1 MSLRALTGFTS
12 MKICSNGIPF
22 VSMILIKNKF
32 IEKKRGEQFPLPF
45 LTITTGKY
53 YKKNSL
59 QEFLVKYIILAA
71 SDYYLH
77 NQQSLTI
84 PFAHVKSRDV

>member
-12 MKICSNGIPF
+12 MEISSNRIPF

-32 IEKKRGEQFPLPF
+32 FEKKRGEQFPLPF